1 MGARLELT
9 DFCVN
14 PSVTVL
20 LIASFLAGGKLPT
33 AVVMVS
39 VIMLGGSL
47 CSCSNLCE
55 SSLSIDSTTLLGV
68 SKMGHIC
75 LPVFCCGGV
84 NIMIS

>member
-33 AVVMVS
+33 AVMMVS
-39 VIMLGGSL
+39 VIILAGRCVLAPTCVKAAFPSTVQ
-47 CSCSNLCE
+47 
-55 SSLSIDSTTLLGV
+55 LS
-68 SKMGHIC
+68 
-75 LPVFCCGGV
+75 
-84 NIMIS
+84 